1 MNAKFKVVQAGPSVS
16 VQDAGRRGFMR
27 FGVPH
32 SGPMD
37 RVAYKVLTTAI
48 DSPVSV
54 PVIEVSLGGLAL
66 KCIEGAVTVGFVGGE
81 FDLDVD
87 GRKLGP
93 WSVFTI
99 EAGMTLTIR
108 PGAKGS
114 WGYLGFV
121 GVMQAREWLGSRS
134 NHLNSGLCGRPIVM
148 DDMIIVENA
157 KVKPEFQATLPIP
170 NFANFN
176 GKVRAVLGP
185 QDRFFSAKTIAE
197 LEAKPFTITPN
208 YDRMGMRLSGEK
220 LAVEGELTMLSEALL
235 RGTVQVAGH
244 GDPVILLAD
253 HQTTGGYPKIATVL
267 TADISRLTQ
276 ARAGDE
282 VRFTLVTPAKGIDI
296 TRSQQAELNSYL
308 EKIPGLRG
316 TFEEKL
322 FRSNLISGV
331 YDESAM

>member
-1 MNAKFKVVQAGPSVS
+1 MNAVFKVMQAGPSIT
-16 VQDAGRRGFMR
+16 VQDAGRHGLMR

-37 RVAYKVLTTAI
+37 RVAYKILTSAL
-48 DSPVSV
+48 DNDAAA

-66 KCIEGAVTVGFVGGE
+66 KCVEGAVTVGFVGGE
-81 FDLDVD
+81 FDLDLD
-87 GRKLGP
+87 GRKPGA
-93 WSVFTI
+93 WSVFTV
-99 EAGMTLTIR
+99 EAGMILTIR
-108 PGAKGS
+108 PGTKGS
-114 WGYLGFV
+114 WGYLGFA
-121 GVMQAREWLGSRS
+121 GELQAQEWLGSRS
-134 NHLNSGLCGRPIVM
+134 NLLNSGLCGRPIATN
-148 DDMIIVENA
+148 DTIIVESA
-157 KVKPEFQATLPIP
+157 KVKPEFQTTLPIP
-170 NFANFN
+170 DFAGFN

-185 QDRFFSAKTIAE
+185 QDRYFSAKTIAT
-197 LEAKPFTITPN
+197 LQASSYTITPN

-276 ARAGDE
+276 ARAGDALQ
-282 VRFTLVTPAKGIDI
+282 FTLVTSAKGNDI
-296 TRSQQAELNSYL
+296 TRASHAELNSYL

-316 TFEEKL
+316 TLEEKL
-322 FRSNLISGV
+322 FRANLISGV
-331 YDESAM
+331 YDESAV